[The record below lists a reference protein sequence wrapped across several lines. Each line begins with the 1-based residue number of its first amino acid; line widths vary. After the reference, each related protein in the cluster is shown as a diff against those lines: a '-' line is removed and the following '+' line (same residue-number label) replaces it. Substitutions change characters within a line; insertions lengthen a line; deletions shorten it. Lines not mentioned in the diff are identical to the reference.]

1 MSVSHQR
8 SLPGINPGSK
18 NFQSFTE
25 TIVDGTVAVT
35 IGPLVGA
42 AIATDEPL
50 SVLQHGMLTSNP
62 TADRAWTLPLATTIL
77 SNLTQFTNVDVG
89 DGFEFIIRNI
99 AAGGSGFDIT
109 LTVAAGI
116 LADADSS
123 LVVPPQGFSKFILR
137 CDDPTN
143 TVALAA
149 FTIFQ
154 VDSGTINVSVAQV
167 ASLVA
172 AGANATAGATP
183 MTDATANLF
192 ELIGDPMGTGFT
204 LVLDPDELGVLQ
216 GITITGP
223 NANNSSTV
231 TFAET
236 GIYQV
241 ILTISV
247 EVDALASA
255 AIATLEFAI
264 GLGANIP
271 VTALSQSIIP
281 AGTADGVVLST
292 VTGSIIVPID
302 AVATDVLNVYIRG
315 GTNVADGDDF
325 VPQLI
330 RLVIFKL

>member
-8 SLPGINPGSK
+8 SLPGINPGFK
-18 NFQSFTE
+18 NFQSFTN
-25 TIVDGTVAVT
+25 TVVDGTVAVT

-154 VDSGTINVSVAQV
+154 VDSGTINVGVAQV

-172 AGANATAGATP
+172 AGANATNGATTLGATP
-183 MTDATANLF
+183 LF
-192 ELIGDPMGTGFT
+192 ELVGGAMTGLTF
-204 LVLDPDELGVLQ
+204 VVDPDEAGVLS
-216 GITITGP
+216 GMTIATT
-223 NANNSSTV
+223 NARNSTQV
-231 TFAET
+231 TFTET
-236 GIYQV
+236 GLYLV
-241 ILTISV
+241 TLTISV
-247 EVDALASA
+247 EVSTLASA
-255 AIATLEFAI
+255 LIATLEFAI

-271 VTALSQSIIP
+271 TTALSQSIIF
-281 AGTADGVVLST
+281 AGTADGVELST

-315 GTNVADGDDF
+315 GTNVVDTDIF
-325 VPQLI
+325 TPQLV
-330 RLVIFKL
+330 RVVIHKLSS